1 MSNNSIEITGQ
12 QNYDFQDMVCV
23 YLILIMLS
31 KYPESNNSFF
41 AEQADSEDAT
51 MIIDGRTIEVQVKG
65 STEPLTLKGLADY
78 LSHFPD
84 RSSDN
89 PLFERLLSDN
99 RLVIFIVS
107 ARCRDDVL
115 SYVTNFDQGLMEH
128 SRDFRKKDV
137 TDIYNEFSNWS
148 TGKDTSLMIGRD
160 ATIQKLPKMPEE
172 VTKEALKRILVLEQF
187 ANDKA
192 KNECAQLL
200 RSEFN
205 IPNHKHTRLINELV
219 NIVKEG
225 KRQGSI
231 LNDCK
236 GAILNIQSNTVRPK
250 NYIENGNEDE
260 FYDILCEKNV
270 LVITGEAR
278 VGKTY
283 TAKFLAAEFQIE
295 GYEIEVLN
303 DVNEAE
309 LLLRQPYSLV
319 ILLDDPLGSIIANN
333 NAYHDLTTLRKVL
346 KSASAHKKVIISQR
360 EDILLEVSNSSTLDE
375 LRFNHH
381 LCHKLTVNIDFSVL
395 LWNKLSSEYKVPDGI
410 SAKISE
416 YLTSSELVLQA
427 GCIEHLAVNHDKV
440 ADNLR
445 SSDIKSVAYQTA
457 SDLSK
462 ELESQGFGSI
472 LQALYVTTDL
482 NVPVEL
488 DHFKH
493 IIHTDDKNILAMSNQ
508 IGTSLSLGDLEK
520 KDHSSEIFHSY
531 IESKSLSNEEENY
544 IDSMIKKR
552 IIDYDENNSYKR
564 IQVKFSHPFY
574 QHSAEILFNNI
585 TPLSFNRILPIL
597 KQAIFCLS
605 PSTSRVAANNISK
618 IYRVIREQSS
628 KIHLI
633 ELAIESLNSSYPATR
648 DVCFEFL
655 VDNFELFPD
664 GIEVDVPKWIGKVS
678 FFSLDNVAWSD
689 GKPVYPM
696 IDSLTI
702 ESGYFYSDDILKPNF
717 NNPFVNDQFI
727 TTKDAWVFLV
737 NIKKTPSQLTSKI
750 MEQLLGFEEGLLR
763 AQATEVWLS
772 IERSDDEKVLEYIF
786 NDTHPSVSQ
795 VIIQIVYDNWSEY
808 SKERQEKI
816 TEGLRIASNKK
827 INSIVMLEKILKIF
841 SKDDSFLRNEEKPV
855 TLLELFPLFIDKVP
869 EKYITLHSIS
879 LYSSILENK
888 NALSEYTLI
897 SIFSSWIGWLERK
910 TKLKL
915 PDDYELGVTSLITTI
930 EPSQDRYSIIE
941 RLLSLHGTGA
951 KVRVI
956 YDLVEEWDRLS
967 EIEKLLLIKTINSS
981 GIDKN
986 WLISS
991 ALVQNI
997 IPDDILVEFLPEGIS
1012 VGSIS
1017 KLQDINYNL
1026 FECVIKTYLGYQPLW
1041 YLGVHHRGYK
1051 YWQASLEAIAIN
1063 PQSLLFKD
1071 VWYDYFAFKSSEE
1084 EYLISVIKK
1093 LDNNHL
1099 DELFNIYLEYLI
1111 ENNAMFLPN
1120 LTEYLFS
1127 LAPDSSIRSAWL
1139 EKIAH
1144 NANQIFHRWGEVD
1157 LLIINT
1163 ELKKELFDYLK
1174 SDMDILKTSFEFKKI
1189 KDSSM
1194 IDAGDEIIEGM
1205 IHISKEIFLNI
1216 PPIHYYTCSVLSE
1229 RMKYLGADEE
1239 FLLEIEKRR
1248 VDLIKEHHSSSFSE
1262 SHLAESDN
1270 WIS

>member
-23 YLILIMLS
+23 YLILILLS

-107 ARCRDDVL
+107 ARCRDDVF
-115 SYVTNFDQGLMEH
+115 SYVTNFDQGFIEH

-137 TDIYNEFSNWS
+137 TDIYDEFSNWS
-148 TGKDTSLMIGRD
+148 TGKDTSLMIERD
-160 ATIQKLPKMPEE
+160 STIQALPEKSKET
-172 VTKEALKRILVLEQF
+172 TKEALKRILVLEQF
-187 ANDKA
+187 TNDKA
-192 KNECAQLL
+192 KIECTQLL
-200 RSEFN
+200 RSKFN
-205 IPNHKHTRLINELV
+205 IPNHKHTKLINELV
-219 NIVKEG
+219 TIVKEG
-225 KRQGSI
+225 KRQDSI
-231 LNDCK
+231 LDECK
-236 GAILNIQSNTVRPK
+236 VAILKLQSNTVRPK

-260 FYDILCEKNV
+260 FYNVLCEKNV

-283 TAKFLAAEFQIE
+283 TARFLASEFQIE

-309 LLLRQPYSLV
+309 LLLRQPYNLV
-319 ILLDDPLGSIIANN
+319 ILLDDPLGSITANN
-333 NAYHDLTTLRKVL
+333 NAHQNLTTLRKIL
-346 KSASAHKKVIISQR
+346 NSASTHKKVIISQR
-360 EDILLEVSNSSTLDE
+360 EDILLEVSNSSILNE

-381 LCHKLTVNIDFSVL
+381 LCYKLIVNIDFSVL
-395 LWNKLSSEYKVPDGI
+395 LWNKLASEYNVPDDM

-416 YLTSSELVLQA
+416 YLTSSKLVLQA

-440 ADNLR
+440 VDNLR
-445 SSDIKSVAYQTA
+445 SSDIESVAYQTA
-457 SDLSK
+457 SDLSR
-462 ELESQGFGSI
+462 ELKSQGFGSI
-472 LQALYVTTDL
+472 LQALYLTTDL

-488 DHFKH
+488 EHFKH
-493 IIHTDDKNILAMSNQ
+493 IIHTDDENILAISNQ
-508 IGTSLSLGDLEK
+508 IGKSLSFGVLEK
-520 KDHSSEIFHSY
+520 KDHPNEIFHSY
-531 IESKSLSNEEENY
+531 KELKSLSDEEENY

-574 QHSAEILFNNI
+574 QHSAELLFNNI

-605 PSTSRVAANNISK
+605 PSTSRVAANKISK
-618 IYRVIREQSS
+618 LYRVIREQSS

-655 VDNFELFPD
+655 IENFESFSD
-664 GIEVDVPKWIGKVS
+664 EIDIDIPKWIGKVS
-678 FFSLDNVAWSD
+678 FFSLDDVAWSD

-696 IDSLTI
+696 TGSLSI
-702 ESGYFYSDDILKPNF
+702 ESGYFYSDNILKPNF
-717 NNPFVNDQFI
+717 NNPFVNDQLV
-727 TTKDAWVFLV
+727 TTKDAWIFLG
-737 NIKKTPSQLTSKI
+737 NIKKTPSQLTNKI
-750 MEQLLGFEEGLLR
+750 MDQLLGFEEGLLR

-772 IERSDDEKVLEYIF
+772 IERSDDEKVLDYIF
-786 NDTHPSVSQ
+786 NDNHPSVSQ
-795 VIIQIVYDNWSEY
+795 AIIQIVYDNWSEY
-808 SKERQEKI
+808 SKERKRKI
-816 TEGLRIASNKK
+816 TEGLKIASDKK
-827 INSIVMLEKILKIF
+827 INSIVMLEKIIKIF
-841 SKDDSFLRNEEKPV
+841 SKDEFFLRKEEKPIA
-855 TLLELFPLFIDKVP
+855 LLELFPLFIDKVP
-869 EKYITLHSIS
+869 ERYITLHSIS

-888 NALSEYTLI
+888 DALSEHTLM
-897 SIFSSWIGWLERK
+897 SIFYSWIGWLERK

-915 PDDYELGVTSLITTI
+915 PDDYELGITSLITTI

-997 IPDDILVEFLPEGIS
+997 IPDDILVKFMPEGIS

-1051 YWQASLEAIAIN
+1051 YWQSSLEAIAIN

-1071 VWYDYFAFKSSEE
+1071 VWHDYFAFKSSEE

-1111 ENNAMFLPN
+1111 ENNAMFLSN
-1120 LTEYLFS
+1120 LVNFLFDS
-1127 LAPDSSIRSAWL
+1127 APSASIRSTWL
-1139 EKIAH
+1139 KRIAQ
-1144 NANQIFHRWGEVD
+1144 NANQIFDRWSDVN
-1157 LLIINT
+1157 LLITNN

-1174 SDMDILKTSFEFKKI
+1174 SDMDILKISYEFKKI
-1189 KDSSM
+1189 KDGSV
-1194 IDAGDEIIEGM
+1194 IDAGDENIEYM
-1205 IHISKEIFLNI
+1205 INISKRMFINT
-1216 PPIHYYTCSVLSE
+1216 PPIHYYTCLVFSE
-1229 RMKYLGADEE
+1229 RMKSLGADEE
-1239 FLLEIEKRR
+1239 FLLEIENRR
-1248 VDLIKEHHSSSFSE
+1248 VELIKESHSSSFSE

>member
-23 YLILIMLS
+23 YLILIVLS
-31 KYPESNNSFF
+31 KYPESNSSFF

-51 MIIDGRTIEVQVKG
+51 MIIEGRTIEVQVKG

-115 SYVTNFDQGLMEH
+115 SYITNFDQGFIEH

-137 TDIYNEFSNWS
+137 TDLHNEFSNWS
-148 TGKDTSLMIGRD
+148 TGKDTLLMIGRD
-160 ATIQKLPKMPEE
+160 ATIQKLPKTPEE

-187 ANDKA
+187 TNDKA

-205 IPNHKHTRLINELV
+205 IPNHKHTKLINELV

-236 GAILNIQSNTVRPK
+236 GAILKLQCNTVRPK

-260 FYDILCEKNV
+260 FYDILCEKNA

-283 TAKFLAAEFQIE
+283 TAKFLASEFQIE

-309 LLLRQPYSLV
+309 LLLRQSHSLV

-333 NAYHDLTTLRKVL
+333 KAHQDLTTLRKVL
-346 KSASAHKKVIISQR
+346 NSASAHKKVIISQR
-360 EDILLEVSNSSTLDE
+360 EDIMLEVSNSSKLDE

-381 LCHKLTVNIDFSVL
+381 LCYKLTVNIDFSVL

-440 ADNLR
+440 VDNLR

-457 SDLSK
+457 SDLSR
-462 ELESQGFGSI
+462 ELESQGLGSI

-482 NVPVEL
+482 NIPVEL

-493 IIHTDDKNILAMSNQ
+493 IIHTDDKNILAISNQ

-520 KDHSSEIFHSY
+520 KDHSSEIIHSY
-531 IESKSLSNEEENY
+531 IDSKSLSNEEDACINL
-544 IDSMIKKR
+544 MIKKR
-552 IIDYDENNSYKR
+552 IIDYNESNSYKR

-574 QHSAEILFNNI
+574 QHSAELLFNNI

-597 KQAIFCLS
+597 KQSIFCLS
-605 PSTSRVAANNISK
+605 PSTSRVTANNISK
-618 IYRVIREQSS
+618 LYRFIKEQSS

-655 VDNFELFPD
+655 VENFESFPEEID
-664 GIEVDVPKWIGKVS
+664 VDVPKWISRVS
-678 FFSLDNVAWSD
+678 FFSLDDVAWSD

-696 IDSLTI
+696 NDSLTI
-702 ESGYFYSDDILKPNF
+702 ESGYFYSDNILEPNC
-717 NNPFVNDQFI
+717 NNPFLSDQLI
-727 TTKDAWVFLV
+727 TTEDAWRFLV
-737 NIKKTPSQLTSKI
+737 NIKSTPNQLTNQI

-772 IERSDDEKVLEYIF
+772 VKRSGDEEVLNYIF
-786 NDTHPSVSQ
+786 NDSHPSVSQ
-795 VIIQIVYDNWSEY
+795 TIIQIVYDNWLEY
-808 SKERQEKI
+808 SKERQNKI
-816 TEGLRIASNKK
+816 IEGIKLASNKK

-841 SKDDSFLRNEEKPV
+841 SKDDFFLRDKEKPV
-855 TLLELFPLFIDKVP
+855 VLLELFPLLIDKIP
-869 EKYITLHSIS
+869 EKYINLHSID
-879 LYSSILENK
+879 LYSSIAETK
-888 NALSEYTLI
+888 NALQEHTLM

-930 EPSQDRYSIIE
+930 QPSQERYNIIE
-941 RLLSLHGTGA
+941 RLLRLHGTGA

-956 YDLVEEWDRLS
+956 YDLVEEWDRLT
-967 EIEKLLLIKTINSS
+967 EEEKVLLIKTINSS
-981 GIDKN
+981 GVDKN

-991 ALVQNI
+991 ALVQNK
-997 IPDDILVEFLPEGIS
+997 IPDEILVEFIPEGIS
-1012 VGSIS
+1012 DEFL
-1017 KLQDINYNL
+1017 LQLQTIDPDL
-1026 FECVIKTYLGYQPLW
+1026 FEYVIKTYLGYQPLY

-1051 YWQASLEAIAIN
+1051 YWKYSLEEVAIN
-1063 PQSLLFKD
+1063 PESSLFKA
-1071 VWYDYFAFKSSEE
+1071 VWRDYFTFKSNEE
-1084 EYLISVIKK
+1084 EYLISIMER
-1093 LDNNHL
+1093 LDNEYL
-1099 DELFNIYLEYLI
+1099 DNFFNIYLEHFC
-1111 ENNAMFLPN
+1111 ETNAMFLPN
-1120 LTEYLFS
+1120 LTECLFN
-1127 LAPDSSIRSAWL
+1127 LAPNPSVRSAWL
-1139 EKIAH
+1139 EKIAQ
-1144 NANQIFHRWGEVD
+1144 NANQIFDKWTDVN
-1157 LLIINT
+1157 LLIINSD
-1163 ELKKELFDYLK
+1163 LKKELFSYLK
-1174 SDMDILKTSFEFKKI
+1174 NDMDLLKLSFKFKKT
-1189 KDSSM
+1189 KDNLGLDRLDETIEHM
-1194 IDAGDEIIEGM
+1194 IF
-1205 IHISKEIFLNI
+1205 ISEKIFLKA
-1216 PPIHYYTCSVLSE
+1216 PPIHYYTCSVFLG
-1229 RMKYLGADEE
+1229 RMEYLGADKN
-1239 FLLEIEKRR
+1239 FISEIEKKRIE
-1248 VDLIKEHHSSSFSE
+1248 LITESRSSKYIDNSLS
-1262 SHLAESDN
+1262 ESDN
-1270 WIS
+1270 WIF

>member
-12 QNYDFQDMVCV
+12 QNYDFQDMVCI
-23 YLILIMLS
+23 YLILIVLS
-31 KYPESNNSFF
+31 KYSESDNSFF

-89 PLFERLLSDN
+89 PLFERLLSDT

-115 SYVTNFDQGLMEH
+115 SYVTNFDQGFIEH

-137 TDIYNEFSNWS
+137 TDLHNEFSNWS
-148 TGKDTSLMIGRD
+148 TGKDTLLMIERD
-160 ATIQKLPKMPEE
+160 ATIQKLPKTPEE

-187 ANDKA
+187 TNDKA

-205 IPNHKHTRLINELV
+205 IPNHKHTKLINQLV

-236 GAILNIQSNTVRPK
+236 GAILKLQSNTVRPK

-283 TAKFLAAEFQIE
+283 TAKFLAAEFQVE

-303 DVNEAE
+303 DVDEAE

-333 NAYHDLTTLRKVL
+333 NAHQDLTTLRKIL
-346 KSASAHKKVIISQR
+346 NSASAHKKVIISQK

-381 LCHKLTVNIDFSVL
+381 LCHKLTVDIDFSVL

-440 ADNLR
+440 VDNLR

-457 SDLSK
+457 SDLSR

-493 IIHTDDKNILAMSNQ
+493 IIHTDDKNILAISNQ
-508 IGTSLSLGDLEK
+508 IGTISSLGDLEK

-531 IESKSLSNEEENY
+531 IESKSLSNEEDAY
-544 IDSMIKKR
+544 IDLMIKKR
-552 IIDYDENNSYKR
+552 IVDYNENNSYKR
-564 IQVKFSHPFY
+564 VQVKFSHPFY
-574 QHSAEILFNNI
+574 QHSAELLFNNI

-597 KQAIFCLS
+597 KQSIFCLS

-618 IYRVIREQSS
+618 LYRVIREQSS

-664 GIEVDVPKWIGKVS
+664 KIEVDIPKWIGKVS
-678 FFSLDNVAWSD
+678 FFSLDDVAWSN

-696 IDSLTI
+696 TNSLTI
-702 ESGYFYSDDILKPNF
+702 ESSHFYSANMLEPNF
-717 NNPFVNDQFI
+717 NNPFVSNQLI
-727 TTKDAWVFLV
+727 TTEDAWKFLV
-737 NIKKTPSQLTSKI
+737 NIKNNFNQLTNQV
-750 MEQLLGFEEGLLR
+750 MEKLLGFEEGLLR
-763 AQATEVWLS
+763 AQAIDVWLS
-772 IERSDDEKVLEYIF
+772 IERSDDEEVLEYIF
-786 NDTHPSVSQ
+786 NDTHPSVSRA
-795 VIIQIVYDNWSEY
+795 IIQTVYDNWLKY
-808 SKERQEKI
+808 SKERQNRIIKGI
-816 TEGLRIASNKK
+816 KIASDKK
-827 INSIVMLEKILKIF
+827 ISSIVMLEKILKIF
-841 SKDDSFLRNEEKPV
+841 SKDDFFLRNEEKPII
-855 TLLELFPLFIDKVP
+855 LLELFPLFIDKVP

-879 LYSSILENK
+879 LYSSISENK
-888 NALSEYTLI
+888 DALSEHTLM

-910 TKLKL
+910 TRLKL
-915 PDDYELGVTSLITTI
+915 PDDYELGITSLITTI
-930 EPSQDRYSIIE
+930 QPSQERYDTIE

-956 YDLVEEWDRLS
+956 YDLVEEWDRLT
-967 EIEKLLLIKTINSS
+967 EEEKMLLIETVNSS
-981 GIDKN
+981 GVDKN

-997 IPDDILVEFLPEGIS
+997 IPDDILVEFMPEGIP
-1012 VGSIS
+1012 VGSVS
-1017 KLQDINYNL
+1017 KLEDINYNL

-1041 YLGVHHRGYK
+1041 YLGVHHRGYR

-1071 VWYDYFAFKSSEE
+1071 VWDDYFTFKSSDE

-1093 LDNNHL
+1093 LDNNYL
-1099 DELFNIYLEYLI
+1099 DDFFNIYLEYLI

-1127 LAPDSSIRSAWL
+1127 LAPNLSIISAWL
-1139 EKIAH
+1139 EKIAQ
-1144 NANQIFHRWGEVD
+1144 NANQIFDRWSEVN
-1157 LLIINT
+1157 LLIVNSN
-1163 ELKKELFDYLK
+1163 LKKELFSYLK
-1174 SDMDILKTSFEFKKI
+1174 NDMDILKISFKFNKM
-1189 KDSSM
+1189 KDSLEL
-1194 IDAGDEIIEGM
+1194 DGTDETIKHM
-1205 IHISKEIFLNI
+1205 LFISEKIFTNA
-1216 PPIHYYTCSVLSE
+1216 PPVHYDTCSVLLE
-1229 RMKYLGADEE
+1229 RMEYLGADEE
-1239 FLLEIEKRR
+1239 FLLEIEKMR
-1248 VDLIKEHHSSSFSE
+1248 VDLIKESHSSSFSE
-1262 SHLAESDN
+1262 SHLVESDN
-1270 WIS
+1270 WIF

>member
-12 QNYDFQDMVCV
+12 QNYDFQDMVCI
-23 YLILIMLS
+23 YLILIVLS
-31 KYPESNNSFF
+31 KYPESDNSFF

-65 STEPLTLKGLADY
+65 STKPLTLKGLADY

-84 RSSDN
+84 KSFNN
-89 PLFERLLSDN
+89 PLFERLLSDD

-115 SYVTNFDQGLMEH
+115 SYVTNFDQGFMEH

-137 TDIYNEFSNWS
+137 TDIYDEFSNWS
-148 TGKDTSLMIGRD
+148 TGKDTSLMIERD
-160 ATIQKLPKMPEE
+160 STIQALPEKSKET
-172 VTKEALKRILVLEQF
+172 TKEALKRILVLEQF
-187 ANDKA
+187 TNDKA
-192 KNECAQLL
+192 KIECTQLL
-200 RSEFN
+200 RSKFN
-205 IPNHKHTRLINELV
+205 IPNHKHTKLINELV
-219 NIVKEG
+219 TIVKEG
-225 KRQGSI
+225 KRQDSI
-231 LNDCK
+231 LDDCK
-236 GAILNIQSNTVRPK
+236 GTILKLQSNTVRPK

-260 FYDILCEKNV
+260 FYNILCEKNA

-303 DVNEAE
+303 DVNETE

-333 NAYHDLTTLRKVL
+333 NAYHDLTTLRKIL
-346 KSASAHKKVIISQR
+346 NSASAHKKVIISQR
-360 EDILLEVSNSSTLDE
+360 EDILLEVSNSSKLDE

-381 LCHKLTVNIDFSVL
+381 LCHKLTVNIDFSIL

-457 SDLSK
+457 SDLSR

-472 LQALYVTTDL
+472 LQALYMTTDL

-493 IIHTDDKNILAMSNQ
+493 IIHTDDKNILAISNK
-508 IGTSLSLGDLEK
+508 IGTSLSLGGLEK
-520 KDHSSEIFHSY
+520 KDHSSELFHSY
-531 IESKSLSNEEENY
+531 IESKSLNNEEENY

-618 IYRVIREQSS
+618 LYRVIREQSS

-664 GIEVDVPKWIGKVS
+664 KIEVDIPKWIGKVS
-678 FFSLDNVAWSD
+678 FFSLDDVAWSD
-689 GKPVYPM
+689 GKPAYPM
-696 IDSLTI
+696 TDGLSI

-717 NNPFVNDQFI
+717 NNPFVNDQLI
-727 TTKDAWVFLV
+727 TTKDAWIFLV
-737 NIKKTPSQLTSKI
+737 NIKKNPSQLTSKI

-763 AQATEVWLS
+763 AQAIEVWLS
-772 IERSDDEKVLEYIF
+772 IERSDDEKILKYIF
-786 NDTHPSVSQ
+786 SDIHPSVSQ
-795 VIIQIVYDNWSEY
+795 AIIQIVYDKWSEY

-816 TEGLRIASNKK
+816 NEGLKIASDNK
-827 INSIVMLEKILKIF
+827 INSIVMLEEILKIF
-841 SKDDSFLRNEEKPV
+841 SKDDFFFRKKEKPI

-869 EKYITLHSIS
+869 EKYITLYGVS

-888 NALSEYTLI
+888 DALSEYTLI

-941 RLLSLHGTGA
+941 RLLRLHGTGA

-967 EIEKLLLIKTINSS
+967 EREKLLLIKTINSS

-997 IPDDILVEFLPEGIS
+997 IPDDILVEFMPEGIS
-1012 VGSIS
+1012 VGSVS

-1041 YLGVHHRGYK
+1041 YLGVHHRGYR
-1051 YWQASLEAIAIN
+1051 YWQASLEAIAVN

-1071 VWYDYFAFKSSEE
+1071 VWDDYLTFKSSDE

-1099 DELFNIYLEYLI
+1099 DDFFNIYLEYLI

-1127 LAPDSSIRSAWL
+1127 LAPNLSIRSVWL
-1139 EKIAH
+1139 KKIAR
-1144 NANQIFHRWGEVD
+1144 NVNKIFDRWNEVD
-1157 LLIINT
+1157 LLII
-1163 ELKKELFDYLK
+1163 
-1174 SDMDILKTSFEFKKI
+1174 
-1189 KDSSM
+1189 
-1194 IDAGDEIIEGM
+1194 
-1205 IHISKEIFLNI
+1205 
-1216 PPIHYYTCSVLSE
+1216 
-1229 RMKYLGADEE
+1229 
-1239 FLLEIEKRR
+1239 
-1248 VDLIKEHHSSSFSE
+1248 
-1262 SHLAESDN
+1262 
-1270 WIS
+1270 